1 LQIFALAAD
10 FFGQM
15 LTPFMVFVTGGTGF
29 LGAYIIRELVNKGI
43 RVRAIR
49 RSNVLPSFI
58 PTSVLNQVQWM
69 DGNVLDLVGLEEA
82 MEGIDTVI
90 HSAAKV
96 SFNGRERQDMFQVNI
111 EGTANVVNM
120 AIEKNIR
127 HLIHVS
133 SVAALGRKSN
143 GTIVTEEKQWED
155 SRVNTNYGISKY
167 HAEMEVWRAI
177 GEGLHA
183 VIVNPSTIL
192 GYGNWNSSSC
202 AIFKTAYSE
211 FPWYTS
217 GINGFVD
224 VEDVAKIIVLL
235 AERDIS
241 GERFILN
248 SDNWSFRQLLTAI
261 ADGFG
266 KKHPRRHATPV
277 LGSIAWRMERLKTFF
292 SGESPLLTRESA
304 RVAQSKTFFDS
315 GKILRFLPEF
325 SFTPLHQTITK
336 ACENYLKNINIL

>member
-1 LQIFALAAD
+1 
-10 FFGQM
+10 
-15 LTPFMVFVTGGTGF
+15 MVFVTGGTGF
-29 LGAYIIRELVNKGI
+29 LGAYIIKELVFKGI
-43 RVRAIR
+43 PVRAIR
-49 RSNVLPSFI
+49 RSNNLPSFI
-58 PTSVLNQVQWM
+58 PASVLNQVQWIEG
-69 DGNVLDLVGLEEA
+69 DVLDLVGLEDA
-82 MEGIDTVI
+82 MDGVDTVI

-96 SFNGRERQDMFQVNI
+96 SFNGRERQEMFRVNI
-111 EGTANVVNM
+111 EGTANVVNL

-127 HLIHVS
+127 HFIHVS

-155 SRVNTNYGISKY
+155 SKVNTNYAISKY
-167 HAEMEVWRAI
+167 QAEMEVWRAI

-192 GYGNWNSSSC
+192 GYGNWNNSSC
-202 AIFKTAYSE
+202 AIFKTAYAE

-224 VEDVAKIIVLL
+224 VEDVARVIVLL

-248 SDNWSFRQLLTAI
+248 SDNWSFKQLLTAI

-266 KKHPRRHATPV
+266 KKHPSRNASPI
-277 LGSIAWRMERLKTFF
+277 LGSIAWRLEKLKKFF
-292 SGESPLLTRESA
+292 SDEAPLLTRESA
-304 RVAQSKTFFDS
+304 MVAQSKTFFDS
-315 GKILRFLPEF
+315 GKILRVLPGF

-336 ACENYLKNINIL
+336 ACENYLKNIRSV